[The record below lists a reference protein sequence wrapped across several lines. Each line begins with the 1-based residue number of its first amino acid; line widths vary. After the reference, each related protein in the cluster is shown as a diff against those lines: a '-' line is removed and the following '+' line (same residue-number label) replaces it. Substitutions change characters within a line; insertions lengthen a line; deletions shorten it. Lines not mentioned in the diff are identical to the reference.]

1 MNMNGDV
8 TIAFYVLR
16 ASTLLTYTNL
26 NTMEIALIVYLTY
39 VITFQK
45 LRRGCLLLDTDR
57 DRNSIFFFYDVLYY
71 ICLNGLKDRIMA
83 SYFQ

>member
-1 MNMNGDV
+1 MNINGDV
-8 TIAFYVLR
+8 TIAFYVLQ

-26 NTMEIALIVYLTY
+26 NTMEIALIVYLTS

-57 DRNSIFFFYDVLYY
+57 DRNSIFFYDVLYY
-71 ICLNGLKDRIMA
+71 IRLIGLKDRMA